1 MFLKR
6 SAVEEIKQITRK
18 YKVGIEV
25 MEKYKADLERRKMLD
40 SIEARRLV
48 MIYLERNGL
57 NLNAEEAEFIRK
69 MLNKEPLIM
78 FAKMTLLEECMD
90 EVRRRI
96 EEKEEEERRPSLKEQ
111 LKHHFLVMEI
121 NKEIKRIGRERS
133 RDIYINHLL
142 VAKAQKERVVQE
154 IREIALKKKLQELQ
168 QKRGRVIL
176 QIADI
181 ANAERKNDMITSR
194 LETQLKKA
202 LQADLTQS
210 LTAEF
215 KRDNSDKVIHE
226 QKPSRVPRSESV
238 VNWFRQFYDQ
248 RKAVWCPNDKYS
260 NRHIKLEVV
269 ESPGAKEFFM
279 RTLLNNV
286 LTKRS
291 NKPART
297 RKMFLL
303 ARHIAMPEQAYL
315 KLKVNEVI
323 KSIGYVKDRQRIR
336 AIKRQI
342 NLEIRTH
349 GRKAAVTREIM
360 ERSDEIQYRYG
371 LTTEIGRLTLT
382 FDQEMKTPRP
392 VKIAQKNHAN
402 LVRQVQIE
410 VRQRQLKK
418 KVVMDIKFAG
428 FKCRVNQEIR
438 ERAMAKQLNELRF
451 RRGKVILQLSGMEE
465 QKSAVCK
472 EIQERQQQSELKK
485 QVIQVIETRGR
496 KLKLMTELRQWTLKR
511 RLAKL
516 AGADYRWRQPSRSSN
531 VDRILR
537 RVRRR
542 LIESARV
549 RENTRKM
556 ALCIRQY
563 GKARRL
569 KAEINTIIK
578 THYRMTQVVLDIKT
592 RGATIR
598 RKAEVVAEIK
608 TRGRTVRLKD
618 QVLLEIKTRGQTIQY
633 KEEVIAQLK
642 RRSRS
647 IRRRF
652 VEKHVPWREQRNR
665 LHEDL
670 RKYSKVKRQ
679 EREKELIRLHPI
691 RRYRNMPVAR
701 QMFLKMEMNSE
712 IRQRGRKAVM
722 QRELL
727 LRFRTVDLKNSLCEE
742 IVERARKQA
751 WRKEVQSC
759 INQRAIK
766 AKLIR
771 EVEEGRWKLRH
782 VEAQAEEEEEVL
794 FEFDN
799 IVLTDKY
806 SQIKRTRE
814 LKRAVNKEIEKMQ
827 MRKRLQQLRQW
838 RGPIILAL
846 AQVDKK
852 QIALKKT
859 LMKEVRDKHTEKYML
874 KVLEERARA
883 HERMQKIEQA

>member
-1 MFLKR
+1 M
-6 SAVEEIKQITRK
+6 
-18 YKVGIEV
+18 G
-25 MEKYKADLERRKMLD
+25 
-40 SIEARRLV
+40 
-48 MIYLERNGL
+48 
-57 NLNAEEAEFIRK
+57 
-69 MLNKEPLIM
+69 
-78 FAKMTLLEECMD
+78 
-90 EVRRRI
+90 
-96 EEKEEEERRPSLKEQ
+96 
-111 LKHHFLVMEI
+111 
-121 NKEIKRIGRERS
+121 
-133 RDIYINHLL
+133 
-142 VAKAQKERVVQE
+142 
-154 IREIALKKKLQELQ
+154 
-168 QKRGRVIL
+168 
-176 QIADI
+176 
-181 ANAERKNDMITSR
+181 
-194 LETQLKKA
+194 
-202 LQADLTQS
+202 
-210 LTAEF
+210 
-215 KRDNSDKVIHE
+215 
-226 QKPSRVPRSESV
+226 
-238 VNWFRQFYDQ
+238 
-248 RKAVWCPNDKYS
+248 
-260 NRHIKLEVV
+260 
-269 ESPGAKEFFM
+269 
-279 RTLLNNV
+279 
-286 LTKRS
+286 
-291 NKPART
+291 
-297 RKMFLL
+297 
-303 ARHIAMPEQAYL
+303 
-315 KLKVNEVI
+315 
-323 KSIGYVKDRQRIR
+323 
-336 AIKRQI
+336 
-342 NLEIRTH
+342 
-349 GRKAAVTREIM
+349 
-360 ERSDEIQYRYG
+360 
-371 LTTEIGRLTLT
+371 
-382 FDQEMKTPRP
+382 
-392 VKIAQKNHAN
+392 
-402 LVRQVQIE
+402 
-410 VRQRQLKK
+410 KK

-438 ERAMAKQLNELRF
+438 ERAMAKQLNKLRY

-465 QKSAVCK
+465 QKTAVRK
-472 EIQERQQQSELKK
+472 ELQERQQQSELKK

-563 GKARRL
+563 GRARRL

-592 RGATIR
+592 RGNTIR

-633 KEEVIAQLK
+633 KEEVIAQLN
-642 RRSRS
+642 RRPRS
-647 IRRRF
+647 IRRRY
-652 VEKHVPWREQRNR
+652 VERHVPWRAQRDR
-665 LHEDL
+665 LHADL
-670 RKYSKVKRQ
+670 RKYFKVKRQ

-751 WRKEVQSC
+751 WRKEVHSC
-759 INQRAIK
+759 ITQRALK

-771 EVEEGRWKLRH
+771 EVEEGRWKLRQ
-782 VEAQAEEEEEVL
+782 VEEEEEVL

-827 MRKRLQQLRQW
+827 MRKRLHQLRQK

-883 HERMQKIEQA
+883 HERMQKIEQVLRQRELKTRVNREIIQARRQYLCKKQMLGELRMIKLKMLVGREIKKIGEIKRNYRAVVQDIQARGEKARVVIQIKNKQHWMLDANGKKKW